1 MNDELKAKQII
12 QNFNKD
18 FETKIK
24 IDNVNFLMNL
34 YYNFLSLQTSDRTSD
49 RNVLSKLV
57 EVEEKLN
64 NTLND
69 KQKELLEQFNDL
81 KDKLFDEEEKRIFIY
96 GYCLHKALEI

>member
-49 RNVLSKLV
+49 RNVLSELV

>member
-1 MNDELKAKQII
+1 MNDELKAIQII